1 MKKVLLTFFILLI
14 VVAGVYYTKNYA
26 KSGQVLSIF
35 TKPATV
41 TIDNQ
46 SFNVSIARSEKEHE
60 VGLSGTKSL
69 DQNQGMIFLFNNPGY
84 YSFWMKDMKFPI
96 DIIFINNDQI
106 VTIYNDAPTVQ
117 GQENLIAY
125 PPTQM
130 VDKVL
135 EIQAGLSEKYNF
147 KIGDKVKYEN
157 LGN

>member
-1 MKKVLLTFFILLI
+1 MK
-14 VVAGVYYTKNYA
+14 G
-26 KSGQVLSIF
+26 GQVLSVF
-35 TKPATV
+35 KKPAMV

-46 SFNVSIARSEKEHE
+46 SFNVTIARSEKEHE
-60 VGLSGTKSL
+60 IGLSGTKSL
-69 DQNQGMIFLFNNPGY
+69 DRNQGMMFLFNNPGY

-106 VTIYNDAPTVQ
+106 VTIYNDAPIIK

-130 VDKVL
+130 ADKVL
-135 EIQAGLSEKYNF
+135 EIQAGLSKKYSF

-157 LGN
+157 FGN